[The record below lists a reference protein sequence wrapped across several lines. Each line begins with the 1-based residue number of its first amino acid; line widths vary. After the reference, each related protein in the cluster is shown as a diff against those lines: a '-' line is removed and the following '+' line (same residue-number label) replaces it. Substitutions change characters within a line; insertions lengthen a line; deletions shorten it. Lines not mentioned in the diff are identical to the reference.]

1 MGKQNSPRSPRP
13 EPLDDDLSLRMKECQ
28 IRSSENG
35 NDPSIGR
42 RMSGGDNHWNSKMV
56 LPYGWKN
63 DNAKYTTC
71 KTSYI
76 GKKHLWLRKHVK
88 SIFFMFGLMGLLFL
102 LDSLMVSIFD
112 STSLETSSVPDKPS
126 GLKVH
131 LCTTTVI

>member
-1 MGKQNSPRSPRP
+1 MGKKNSPRSPHP
-13 EPLDDDLSLRMKECQ
+13 EPLDDDLSLRVKEYQ

-56 LPYGWKN
+56 LPHVRKN

-71 KTSYI
+71 KASCV
-76 GKKHLWLRKHVK
+76 GKKHIWLRKHVK
-88 SIFFMFGLMGLLFL
+88 SIFFMFGLMGFLFL

-112 STSLETSSVPDKPS
+112 STSFETSSVPNIPS

-131 LCTTTVI
+131 L